1 LRDLDMIRQFMTSQG
16 VFAFS
21 DAPWIPIFM
30 ILLYI
35 LHPWYGFFSIVAAI
49 GLFILAFLQE
59 FGVRKSIRAATTVNI
74 EAMKSVDTNLRNSEV
89 VEAMGMR
96 HTMFERWREKHLATL
111 TLQASASDLGSLVT
125 AATRYWQLVMQVMI
139 FAVGAYLTIYGHVTV
154 GALIAAS
161 ILLGRTLQPVGMV
174 VGAWPQFINAR
185 HAHQRLNEL
194 LRMNPPEP
202 PRMPLPAPVGNL
214 SVEGVVI
221 VPPGAQIQAVRGATF
236 SLKAGEM
243 MAIVGPSAAGKSSL
257 ARAIVGVWQP
267 VQGKVRLDGAD
278 LVMWDRKALGPHI
291 GYLPQD
297 VELFD
302 GTVADN
308 IARMNA
314 PDPDAI
320 VAAAKLAN
328 VHEMILRLEQGYDTK
343 LGEGGQVLS
352 GGQRQRV
359 GLARAVY
366 GLPRLIVLD
375 EPNSNLDRVGEAAL
389 AQALTDLKGT
399 GATVIV
405 ITHRLD
411 LLKLPDKVLV
421 LNNGVQERF
430 GSRDEVMAAYA
441 RPTVISAPASA
452 S

>member
-1 LRDLDMIRQFMTSQG
+1 
-16 VFAFS
+16 
-21 DAPWIPIFM
+21 
-30 ILLYI
+30 
-35 LHPWYGFFSIVAAI
+35 
-49 GLFILAFLQE
+49 
-59 FGVRKSIRAATTVNI
+59 
-74 EAMKSVDTNLRNSEV
+74 
-89 VEAMGMR
+89 
-96 HTMFERWREKHLATL
+96 
-111 TLQASASDLGSLVT
+111 
-125 AATRYWQLVMQVMI
+125 
-139 FAVGAYLTIYGHVTV
+139 
-154 GALIAAS
+154 
-161 ILLGRTLQPVGMV
+161 
-174 VGAWPQFINAR
+174 
-185 HAHQRLNEL
+185 
-194 LRMNPPEP
+194 
-202 PRMPLPAPVGNL
+202 L